1 MGWACKSIEDL
12 VMPSPTESILFTLA
26 VFVGPLVIHR
36 LAAWYSKKPRYI
48 TSAIAIQAVF
58 FFSWLATHPQ

>member
-1 MGWACKSIEDL
+1 
-12 VMPSPTESILFTLA
+12 MPSPTESILFTLA

-36 LAAWYSKKPRYI
+36 FAAWYSKKPRYI
-48 TSAIAIQAVF
+48 TSALAIQAVF